1 MSSPPAKPDA
11 LFARLE
17 ELGIATQT
25 VEHPAVFTVEQ
36 ARAHRQKSSGTYIKN
51 LFLRNKK
58 GAMWLVVAREDRSI
72 NLKALGKRIGAGHL
86 SFGSAQRLMRTLG
99 VEPGAVTP
107 FGLFN
112 DHEHVV
118 QVVLDAG
125 ILEADPIHC
134 HPLVNTMTTAID
146 GADLLRF
153 IEACGHQA
161 DVVELAEEPAPT

>member
-1 MSSPPAKPDA
+1 
-11 LFARLE
+11 
-17 ELGIATQT
+17 
-25 VEHPAVFTVEQ
+25 
-36 ARAHRQKSSGTYIKN
+36 
-51 LFLRNKK
+51 
-58 GAMWLVVAREDRSI
+58 MWLVVAREDRSI